1 MPPPPITEALALP
14 RGSAFLGGLRAG
26 ATSVFMVVI
35 VGSYISIGALAHDL
49 GFPLLWIVLSSLL
62 IWAAPAQLILISALG
77 AGAPPLEVALAVGLS
92 GMRLLPMVVA
102 LMPLLKTPATR
113 ARELIV
119 PAHFTAISMWIESL
133 RLLPK
138 LPRAGRI
145 PFANGL
151 GTALMAG
158 AVVASIIGFR
168 LAQALP
174 SLLVAALLFL
184 SPMSFL
190 ISAVR
195 NARVT
200 ADRVALVLGLVLAPL
215 LAWRGVELD
224 LMWTGLI
231 GGGLAFAAH
240 RLREALR

>member
-1 MPPPPITEALALP
+1 MSVPPTDAPALP

-35 VGSYISIGALAHDL
+35 VGSYVSIGALAHDL
-49 GFPLLWIVLSSLL
+49 GFSLLWIVLSSLL

-138 LPRAGRI
+138 LPRAARI

-158 AVVASIIGFR
+158 AVLASIVGFR

-231 GGGLAFAAH
+231 GGGVAFAAH

>member
-1 MPPPPITEALALP
+1 
-14 RGSAFLGGLRAG
+14 
-26 ATSVFMVVI
+26 
-35 VGSYISIGALAHDL
+35 
-49 GFPLLWIVLSSLL
+49 
-62 IWAAPAQLILISALG
+62 
-77 AGAPPLEVALAVGLS
+77 
-92 GMRLLPMVVA
+92 MRLLPMVVA

-113 ARELIV
+113 ARDLVV

-138 LPRAGRI
+138 LPRAARI

-158 AVVASIIGFR
+158 AVLASIVGFH

-195 NARVT
+195 NASVT
-200 ADRVALVLGLVLAPL
+200 ADRVALVVGLVLAPL

-231 GGGLAFAAH
+231 GGGVAFAAH

>member
-1 MPPPPITEALALP
+1 MSVPPTDAPALP
-14 RGSAFLGGLRAG
+14 RGFAFLGGLRAG

-35 VGSYISIGALAHDL
+35 VGSYVSIGALAHDL

-113 ARELIV
+113 ARDLIV
-119 PAHFTAISMWIESL
+119 LAHFTAISMWIESL

-138 LPRAGRI
+138 LPRAARI

-158 AVVASIIGFR
+158 AVLASIVGFQ

-231 GGGLAFAAH
+231 GGGVAFAAH

>member
-1 MPPPPITEALALP
+1 MSVPPTDVPALP

-35 VGSYISIGALAHDL
+35 VGSYVSIGALAHDL

-77 AGAPPLEVALAVGLS
+77 AGGPPLEVALAVGLS

-102 LMPLLKTPATR
+102 LTPLLKTPATR
-113 ARELIV
+113 ARDLIV

-138 LPRAGRI
+138 LPRAARI

-158 AVVASIIGFR
+158 AVVASIVGFR

-200 ADRVALVLGLVLAPL
+200 ADRVALVVGLVLAPL

-231 GGGLAFAAH
+231 GGGVAFAAH